1 MPQEEFNAL
10 CEAVG
15 LSSGEWDL
23 VPSSGSG
30 SMFSAFELR
39 PTDYV
44 HQAEADLLHETDGAN
59 LNAVSNA
66 KRAIS
71 CQIDEILFYFGYDA
85 LRWDNGRKIRTVA
98 SMGITAPR
106 ILGKLNATRNLL
118 EHSYRRVSR
127 NEAEDAVDVAT
138 LFVAAASPV
147 LRLFP
152 GEFFIGAATDQQHY
166 ERGLA
171 VDFEYREPRS
181 FSVQLAGEH
190 LTAVAPLSTT
200 LTHQDPS
207 FPALIAA
214 ALAADRDAPSA
225 AAIEALRKSVSA

>member
-1 MPQEEFNAL
+1 MPQDEFQAL
-10 CEAVG
+10 FEAVG
-15 LSSGEWDL
+15 LSHGEWDL
-23 VPSSGSG
+23 VPSSGMG
-30 SMFSAFELR
+30 SSFSAFELQ
-39 PTDYV
+39 PSDYV
-44 HQAEADLLHETDGAN
+44 RQAEADLLHETDGAN

-71 CQIDEILFYFGYDA
+71 CQIDEILTYFGYGA
-85 LRWDNGRKIRTVA
+85 LRWDNGRKVRTIA

-118 EHSYRRVSR
+118 EHSYRRVTR

-147 LRLFP
+147 LRMFP
-152 GEFFIGAATDQQHY
+152 GEFFISSATDQEHY

-171 VDFEYREPRS
+171 VDFEYDQPRS
-181 FSVQLAGEH
+181 FTIQAFGEH
-190 LTAVAPLSTT
+190 PTISDAPATT

-214 ALAADRDAPSA
+214 ALAADRDLPAA
-225 AAIEALRKSVSA
+225 AAIDALRQSVSG